1 VNERASVSLEA
12 ALALPLVALAAFGLL
27 QLAGLLTD
35 AMAVREA
42 AATAARVAATTT
54 ANGQVESAVHAAVG
68 AGRDVTVA
76 VTPPRRRSGTLIRV
90 EVRLASRL
98 GPLRPTV
105 TATSA
110 SRGEPVL
117 GGG

>member
-1 VNERASVSLEA
+1 MNERGSVSLEA
-12 ALALPLVALAAFGLL
+12 ALALPVVVLAAFALL
-27 QLAGLLTD
+27 QLVGLLTD
-35 AMAVREA
+35 AMSVREA
-42 AATAARVAATTT
+42 AAAAARVAATTT
-54 ANGQVESAVHAAVG
+54 ANEPVESAVRVAVG
-68 AGRDVTVA
+68 ADRDVTVA

-90 EVRLASRL
+90 EVRMASRL
-98 GPLRPTV
+98 GPLQPTV

>member
-1 VNERASVSLEA
+1 MSERGSVSLEA
-12 ALALPLVALAAFGLL
+12 ALALPLVVLAALGLL
-27 QLAGLLTD
+27 QLVGLLTD

-54 ANGQVESAVHAAVG
+54 ANGPVESAVRAAVG
-68 AGRDVTVA
+68 ADRDVTVA
-76 VTPPRRRSGTLIRV
+76 ITPPRRRAGTLIRV
-90 EVRLASRL
+90 EVRMGSQL
-98 GPLRPTV
+98 GPMRPTV